1 MRFLF
6 TIVLLRL
13 YCSINAQV
21 VVKPQAIIST
31 GKSFQK
37 PNAGVTFTVGEI
49 VVKPM
54 VKNDVSLSNGVI
66 ASAIP
71 FIVTAITTSTND
83 LKFQLFPNPSSEFA
97 TFKMEATNDVAVLLK
112 VTDVQGKQVI
122 EQNLPHSFNTFSF
135 AVNEWTAGL
144 YILNVYN
151 QKGENLGFIKFQ
163 KL

>member
-1 MRFLF
+1 MKFLF
-6 TIVLLRL
+6 TIFFIQLCCLLQ
-13 YCSINAQV
+13 AQV
-21 VVKPQAIIST
+21 VVKPQAIISS

-37 PNAGVTFTVGEI
+37 TNAGVTFTVGEI

-54 VKNDVSLSNGVI
+54 KTNDVSLSNGVI
-66 ASAIP
+66 ASAVP
-71 FIVTAITTSTND
+71 FLVTKVSTNSND
-83 LKFQLFPNPSSEFA
+83 FKFELFPNPSSQFA
-97 TFKMEATNDVAVLLK
+97 TFKMETINDVAVLLK
-112 VTDVQGKQVI
+112 VTDLQGKQII
-122 EQNLPHSFNTFSF
+122 EQNLSHSFNTFSF